1 MFFFLK
7 KKYTKFIFFKCFLI
21 FLYNT
26 IKKYYFIIF
35 LIKKYFFK
43 NILVL
48 PDLHLFENVVA
59 VAFQNT
65 FHLEI
70 Y

>member
-1 MFFFLK
+1 MFFFFK

-59 VAFQNT
+59 VVFQNT